1 MAGRGQG
8 SRGPGGARPATAS
21 TWDSSPT
28 RPPLPGTR
36 TALLGTLVS
45 RPQTDRSRS
54 ATGRCER
61 DTSVPRTCRSQVIL
75 VPTPA
80 TAIREGAGPVAAHQC
95 TGRPLRSAAE
105 SAGFA
110 ASRRMPRATS
120 STGLPHYPPAASAD
134 PFRPD
139 TTRGQPHPQP
149 RACVRRTGQ
158 AQVDTVWS
166 RDQRPYRHGNPHP
179 APRSG

>member
-1 MAGRGQG
+1 MCCDG
-8 SRGPGGARPATAS
+8 SRPTLRLGQQDSQRRRGARRGRLRCISMPSQYAASSRPVVPMSSATTLSLPRPHVGAG
-21 TWDSSPT
+21 TSPS
-28 RPPLPGTR
+28 
-36 TALLGTLVS
+36 VS
-45 RPQTDRSRS
+45 RPQS
-54 ATGRCER
+54 GRGR
-61 DTSVPRTCRSQVIL
+61 VPSPHGSVP
-75 VPTPA
+75 
-80 TAIREGAGPVAAHQC
+80 GD
-95 TGRPLRSAAE
+95 RPAAE

-110 ASRRMPRATS
+110 ASCRMPRATS

-166 RDQRPYRHGNPHP
+166 RDQRPCRHGNPHP
-179 APRSG
+179 APRSA

>member
-1 MAGRGQG
+1 MCCDG
-8 SRGPGGARPATAS
+8 SRPTLRLGRQDSQRRQHPARALAVYLHAEPVRRLLAPRRPDVFGHHPLLATTARGGGHVPIGLPPAVGKGRVP
-21 TWDSSPT
+21 SPH
-28 RPPLPGTR
+28 G
-36 TALLGTLVS
+36 
-45 RPQTDRSRS
+45 
-54 ATGRCER
+54 
-61 DTSVPRTCRSQVIL
+61 SVP
-75 VPTPA
+75 
-80 TAIREGAGPVAAHQC
+80 GD
-95 TGRPLRSAAE
+95 RPAAE

-110 ASRRMPRATS
+110 ASCRMPRATS

-166 RDQRPYRHGNPHP
+166 RDQRPCRHGNPHP
-179 APRSG
+179 PRSA